1 MEVYDAGDGGARSDR
16 IRNLGFDP
24 SQLTPDE
31 QRELLDLDA
40 RLPLRA
46 SEPPRVPH
54 ESMTQPGGRTGS

>member
-1 MEVYDAGDGGARSDR
+1 MEGFDAGDGGARSDR

-54 ESMTQPGGRTGS
+54 ESVTERGGRIRS